1 MTTLPA
7 PEKPHAGITRPSSV
21 TPRRRRRHWLRW
33 LIVTVVIL
41 LLVVFGAGSWYVSGM
56 IESGALKSTPGTA
69 IPGYDDVQVV
79 SVTDSRVTLKKGPD
93 AGDNFDAPAKF
104 AMAWK
109 GGYGQIGPATVN
121 SDGTV
126 TRSLDVVEGTAP
138 TVNQMAGIERSYWLG
153 DFTKE
158 LGEPKQDVMIGDFP
172 AWYVPNGVT
181 DPTQVAIYVHGRD
194 GIRENGLRFV
204 DAVRDLNLPVLVITY
219 RNDLGTPPD
228 PSGRLG
234 YGKTEWPD
242 LDAAVAWALDKGA
255 NDIVLAGQ
263 SLGGGIVAA
272 FLEKSDRAD
281 AVSKVVLDAPML
293 SLPMSVD
300 YGARTALPGGL
311 GVPAPILWGAKQVA
325 SWRFGVDW
333 AAIDYLDNTD
343 WLDVPALLTHGTADP
358 TVPVTVSQTLK
369 AAKPDLVTL
378 VEFPNALHTESWNFD
393 SARWNA
399 EVAEFLSN

>member
-1 MTTLPA
+1 
-7 PEKPHAGITRPSSV
+7 V
-21 TPRRRRRHWLRW
+21 
-33 LIVTVVIL
+33 
-41 LLVVFGAGSWYVSGM
+41 
-56 IESGALKSTPGTA
+56 
-69 IPGYDDVQVV
+69 
-79 SVTDSRVTLKKGPD
+79 
-93 AGDNFDAPAKF
+93 
-104 AMAWK
+104 
-109 GGYGQIGPATVN
+109 
-121 SDGTV
+121 
-126 TRSLDVVEGTAP
+126 
-138 TVNQMAGIERSYWLG
+138 
-153 DFTKE
+153 
-158 LGEPKQDVMIGDFP
+158 
-172 AWYVPNGVT
+172 
-181 DPTQVAIYVHGRD
+181 
-194 GIRENGLRFV
+194 
-204 DAVRDLNLPVLVITY
+204 
-219 RNDLGTPPD
+219 
-228 PSGRLG
+228 
-234 YGKTEWPD
+234 
-242 LDAAVAWALDKGA
+242 LDKGA
-255 NDIVLAGQ
+255 DDIVLAGQ